1 MFEECI
7 WRPFVDTQTPDN
19 STWDA
24 EERGLIAHK
33 SKIQAGHVCG
43 GNKLEAM
50 YIDTRRVSDDKPW
63 HETGELMTKN
73 TPLYEFEVIWYLPF
87 TMSFS
92 LRYGV
97 LCVNKNNKLF
107 NTVCSDYKTRFCC
120 AKAKQSQWSE
130 WGPWGECS
138 KTCGGGEIV

>member
-1 MFEECI
+1 M
-7 WRPFVDTQTPDN
+7 DTQTPDN

-73 TPLYEFEVIWYLPF
+73 TPLYECEVIWYLPF
-87 TMSFS
+87 TMSF
-92 LRYGV
+92 
-97 LCVNKNNKLF
+97 F
-107 NTVCSDYKTRFCC
+107 
-120 AKAKQSQWSE
+120 
-130 WGPWGECS
+130 P
-138 KTCGGGEIV
+138 

>member
-1 MFEECI
+1 MRHNCKCLFGCDQPILTKEQPMSELVVGKEQGILFEKYQCCKESFYLLALPKPQTLFEECI

-63 HETGELMTKN
+63 HETGELLTKN
-73 TPLYEFEVIWYLPF
+73 TPLYDY
-87 TMSFS
+87 
-92 LRYGV
+92 
-97 LCVNKNNKLF
+97 KLF
-107 NTVCSDYKTRFCC
+107 
-120 AKAKQSQWSE
+120 
-130 WGPWGECS
+130 
-138 KTCGGGEIV
+138 